1 MLKVDFKRSL
11 LTAIAVISMLPAI
24 TQNAQAGSA
33 KIVFGAI
40 SYSPSTR
47 IYSSGTAKTKQ
58 AAINAALNKCIRE
71 SGAKDCTTPLW
82 FKNAWGALAVGSDG
96 SYGTGWGSEQSLAKK
111 FALETCQK
119 YGGEDCQVVFLKQA
133 R

>member
-1 MLKVDFKRSL
+1 MLKASLKKGL
-11 LTAIAVISMLPAI
+11 LTAIAVVSILPVI
-24 TQNAQAGSA
+24 TSTAEAGSA
-33 KIVFGAI
+33 KNVFGAI

-47 IYSSGTAKTKQ
+47 TYSSGIAKTKQ
-58 AAINAALNKCIRE
+58 AAINASLNKCRSQ

-96 SYGTGWGSEQSLAKK
+96 SYGTGWGTNQSLAEKY
-111 FALETCQK
+111 AIETCEK
-119 YGGEDCQVVFLKQA
+119 YGGQSCQVVLIKQA